1 MSGFFLFL
9 YPSFTTLKI
18 YKPIFPPIMN
28 MYARLFIPLLITLSL
43 ALAKFFLRERAQDW
57 DGFFAYLPKVNT
69 VLIILGLTWCLL
81 VLTRI
86 LKDNLLRQF
95 DISKEDNLKA
105 RKIYTQINI
114 LQKVANF
121 VIIFLGFGLILL
133 SFESIRQIG
142 VGLFASAGVAGI
154 IIGFSAQKAIGTL
167 IAGIQIA
174 FAQPFRLDDAVVVE
188 GEWGWIEE
196 INLTYVVVRIWDQRR
211 LVLPTTYFLEKPFQ
225 NWTRTSADIIG
236 SVFLYTDYSV
246 PFEELRKEL
255 DRILENTPL
264 WDKKVK
270 VLQVTDAKERTVES
284 RILVSA
290 KNSPTAWD
298 LRVHVREKMISFLQK
313 NFPESL
319 PKTRVVL
326 DNSLNELR

>member
-1 MSGFFLFL
+1 MKINNRLILPLLTTTILLLAKFYLHEQSQAWSGFFQ
-9 YPSFTTLKI
+9 Y
-18 YKPIFPPIMN
+18 
-28 MYARLFIPLLITLSL
+28 LS
-43 ALAKFFLRERAQDW
+43 A
-57 DGFFAYLPKVNT
+57 VNT
-69 VLIILGLTWCLL
+69 ILIIVGVVWTLL
-81 VLTRI
+81 VGTGIAKREF
-86 LKDNLLRQF
+86 LKNY
-95 DISKEDNLKA
+95 DINQEDNLKA
-105 RKIYTQINI
+105 RKIYTQVNI

-121 VIIFLGFGLILL
+121 VILLFGLGLILI

-236 SVFLYTDYSV
+236 SVFIYTDYTVS
-246 PFEELRKEL
+246 FEEMRKEL
-255 DRILENTPL
+255 DRILETTTL

-298 LRVHVREKMISFLQK
+298 LRVYVREKMIEFLQK
-313 NFPESL
+313 NYPQNL
-319 PKTRVVL
+319 PRMRVTL
-326 DNSLNELR
+326 DQVGK

>member
-1 MSGFFLFL
+1 
-9 YPSFTTLKI
+9 
-18 YKPIFPPIMN
+18 MN
-28 MYARLFIPLLITLSL
+28 INKRLILPLLTTAILL
-43 ALAKFFLRERAQDW
+43 LAKFYLREEAQTW
-57 DGFFAYLPKVNT
+57 TGLFTYLSPINT
-69 VLIILGLTWCLL
+69 VLIIIGVVWTLL
-81 VLTRI
+81 VGTGIAKREF
-86 LKDNLLRQF
+86 LKNYAINQ
-95 DISKEDNLKA
+95 EDNLKA
-105 RKIYTQINI
+105 RKVYTQLNI

-121 VIIFLGFGLILL
+121 IILLFGIGLILI

-196 INLTYVVVRIWDQRR
+196 INLTYVVVRLWDQRR

-236 SVFLYTDYSV
+236 SVFIYTDYTVS
-246 PFEELRKEL
+246 FDEMRKEL
-255 DRILENTPL
+255 DRILETTPL

-270 VLQVTDAKERTVES
+270 VLQVTEAKERTVES

-298 LRVHVREKMISFLQK
+298 LRVYVREKMIEFLQR
-313 NFPESL
+313 NYPESL
-319 PKTRVVL
+319 PKMRVTL
-326 DNSLNELR
+326 DQVNK